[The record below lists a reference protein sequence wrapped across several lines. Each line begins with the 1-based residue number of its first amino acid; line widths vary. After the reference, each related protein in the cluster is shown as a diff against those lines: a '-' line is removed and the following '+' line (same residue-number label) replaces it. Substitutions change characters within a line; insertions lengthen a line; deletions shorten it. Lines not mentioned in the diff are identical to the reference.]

1 MITGL
6 EDLGIELDSDTV
18 IKIQLMF
25 PDCST
30 TDDFS
35 STRIPAN
42 PYSRGIV
49 MNFRPG
55 FYE

>member
-42 PYSRGIV
+42 PYSQGIV